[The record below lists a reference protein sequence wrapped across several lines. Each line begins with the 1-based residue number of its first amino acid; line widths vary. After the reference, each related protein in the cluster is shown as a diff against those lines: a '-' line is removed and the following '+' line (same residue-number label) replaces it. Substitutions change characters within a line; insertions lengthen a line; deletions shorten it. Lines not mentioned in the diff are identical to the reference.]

1 VDNWGWAM
9 GWKEYLKDF
18 RLIDF
23 QLKIKDIIKGQ
34 QVGIVNVTVY
44 NINMPQ
50 DMVEKIV
57 DLKVTET
64 IENAVKEKVFF
75 KLDPISSELDMLP
88 ESMTASVVTSAMAT
102 TALKISLAEHIITS
116 DNIDLKIK
124 E

>member
-1 VDNWGWAM
+1 M